1 MYRRPLG
8 SCRGRQREQS
18 KGAGL
23 LIASLV
29 FCVLLLGLLFL
40 WSAHCVVR
48 ASALF
53 QLVLVAAACF
63 GASYATSLLR
73 SCLLCWPSAHLCVV
87 FLSCIAEESAP
98 HGYVAAARPV
108 AHQCDAWCAEAEE
121 LQRAPSPD
129 CVARPRKQTAPRT
142 PACARLGERKCRLW
156 VSPVS
161 INVRASRIRMVI

>member
-1 MYRRPLG
+1 M
-8 SCRGRQREQS
+8 
-18 KGAGL
+18 
-23 LIASLV
+23 ASLV
-29 FCVLLLGLLFL
+29 FFVLLLGLLFL

-63 GASYATSLLR
+63 GASYATSLLC

-87 FLSCIAEESAP
+87 FLSCIAEDSAP
-98 HGYVAAARPV
+98 HGSVAAACPV

-129 CVARPRKQTAPRT
+129 CVASSRETDSAAH
-142 PACARLGERKCRLW
+142 ACLCKTRRAEVSALGIAGEY
-156 VSPVS
+156 
-161 INVRASRIRMVI
+161 INVRASQTRMVI